1 MSNTL
6 FTILYFVGFLGGSAI
21 RVVYTR
27 RYKEFR
33 RARDF
38 ETAQDRLLVSLP
50 GFGMFVLPLVY
61 ALSPWLGFADYS
73 LPGWAGG
80 LGAALFAAALWLLWR
95 SHADLGR
102 NWSPILELRQEHT
115 LVTEGVFRH
124 VRHPMYAAHWL
135 WGLAQPLLLWNWI
148 AGLSMLVTM
157 LPLYL
162 VRVPREERM
171 LLEQFGDAYRDYM
184 RRTGRL
190 IPRLWK

>member
-1 MSNTL
+1 MSNTF
-6 FTILYFVGFLGGSAI
+6 FTILYFVGVFVGSAI

-33 RARDF
+33 QVHAF
-38 ETAQDRLLVSLP
+38 ETVQDRLLVSLP
-50 GFGMFVLPLVY
+50 GLGMFVLPLVY

-80 LGAALFAAALWLLWR
+80 LGVALFAAALWLLWR

-102 NWSPILELRQEHT
+102 NWSPTLELRQEHT
-115 LVTEGVFRH
+115 LVTGGVFRH

-184 RRTGRL
+184 QRTGRI

>member
-1 MSNTL
+1 MSNTF
-6 FTILYFVGFLGGSAI
+6 FTILYFVGVFVGSAI

-33 RARDF
+33 QAHAF
-38 ETAQDRLLVSLP
+38 ETVQDRLLVSLP
-50 GFGMFVLPLVY
+50 GLGMFVLPLVY
-61 ALSPWLGFADYS
+61 ALSPWLGFADYA
-73 LPGWAGG
+73 LPAWAGG

-95 SHADLGR
+95 SHADLGS
-102 NWSPILELRQEHT
+102 NWSPTLEIRQEHT
-115 LVTEGVFRH
+115 LVSGGVFRH

-162 VRVPREERM
+162 MRVPREEHM
-171 LLEQFGDAYRDYM
+171 LLEHFGDAYRDYM
-184 RRTGRL
+184 QRTGRI